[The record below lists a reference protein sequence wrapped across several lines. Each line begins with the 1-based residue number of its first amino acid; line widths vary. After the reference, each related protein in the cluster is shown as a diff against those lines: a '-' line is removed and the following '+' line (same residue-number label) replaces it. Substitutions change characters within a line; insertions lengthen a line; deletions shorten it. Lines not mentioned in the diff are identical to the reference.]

1 MTMSGSSKVTVTAS
15 VVLLFGMAG
24 SVLLLRRL
32 DQVRT
37 AATLEEVLYL
47 NSPKWVK
54 RLSLGYDGL
63 LADIYWTRAVQ
74 YFGSHHVV
82 AAKNYNLL
90 SPLLEITTAL
100 DPKLIVAYQFGA
112 NFLAPKPPAGAG
124 QPDQAVALVESGI
137 RNNPDNWKLYYE
149 LGFIYYNMEP
159 REYAKAM
166 EAFERGTKVPHA
178 HPFLRVLAAQM
189 AQHAGEIQT
198 SRMLW
203 QAAYATTQDNLI
215 HRNAVDHLKALQVD
229 EDVTV
234 LEEVVAK
241 YQQQTGRLPTSM
253 SELER
258 AGLLREILED
268 PTGRPYKLM
277 ADGRIEVQDPDRIPF
292 ITKGLPPGMESP
304 QRKSAKKD

>member
-1 MTMSGSSKVTVTAS
+1 MSASRKVTVTAS
-15 VVLLFGMAG
+15 VVLLFSLAS

-32 DQVRT
+32 DQMRT
-37 AATLEEVLYL
+37 SATLEEVLYL

-54 RLSLGYDGL
+54 RLSLGYTGL

-82 AAKNYNLL
+82 KAKNYNLL
-90 SPLLEITTAL
+90 YPLLEITTAL

-112 NFLAPKPPAGAG
+112 NFVAQKPPEGAG
-124 QPDQAVALVESGI
+124 NPEKAVALVEYGI

-149 LGFIYYNMEP
+149 LGFIYYYMEP
-159 REYAKAM
+159 KDYARAA
-166 EAFERGTKVPHA
+166 ESFERGTKVPNA

-189 AQHAGEIQT
+189 AQHAGEIET

-203 QAAYATTQDNLI
+203 QAAYATTQDDLI
-215 HRNAVDHLKALQVD
+215 RQNAVDHLQALRVD
-229 EDVTV
+229 EDVTR

-241 YQQQTGRLPTSM
+241 YRQQTGNVPASM
-253 SELER
+253 SDLER
-258 AGLLREILED
+258 AGLIRGTPTD
-268 PTGRPYKLM
+268 ATGRPYKLM
-277 ADGRIEVQDPDRIPF
+277 PDGRIEVQDPDRIPF

-304 QRKSAKKD
+304 KPKPAKKD

>member
-1 MTMSGSSKVTVTAS
+1 MSGSRKVTVTAS
-15 VVLLFGMAG
+15 VVLLLCLAG

-37 AATLEEVLYL
+37 TATLEEVLYL

-74 YFGSHHVV
+74 YFGSHHFV
-82 AAKNYNLL
+82 AAKNYRLL

-112 NFLAPKPPAGAG
+112 NFLGPKPPEGAG
-124 QPDQAVALVESGI
+124 QPDKAVALVEYGI

-149 LGFIYYNMEP
+149 LGFVYYYMVP
-159 REYAKAM
+159 KDYAKAA
-166 EAFERGTKVPHA
+166 EAFERGTKVPNA
-178 HPFLRVLAAQM
+178 HPFLRVFAAQM
-189 AQHAGEIQT
+189 AQHAGEIET

-203 QAAYATTQDNLI
+203 QGAYATTQDKLI
-215 HRNAVDHLKALQVD
+215 RQNAVEHLKALQVD
-229 EDVTV
+229 EDVTH
-234 LEEVVAK
+234 LEDVVAN
-241 YQQQTGRLPTSM
+241 YRQQTGKVPTSM
-253 SELER
+253 SDLER
-258 AGLLREILED
+258 AGLLHGTPTD
-268 PTGRPYKLM
+268 PTGRRYKLTS
-277 ADGRIEVQDPDRIPF
+277 DGRIEVQDPDRIPF

-304 QRKSAKKD
+304 RPTPAKKD